1 MFLFAKSGKHRP
13 PPPRVRGMLGSLL
26 PGSWSQVLLQPELP
40 WQPEQALLE
49 LCLLTSPAS
58 PRPCPLHAPNMLSY
72 FQFPECV
79 MLLLASALSTRCA
92 LCPSSSLSP
101 TLWLIPIDPESL
113 HSAAS
118 LLPGSLPGTLKP
130 APSHR
135 SLLHSPC
142 TALLQRAG
150 WVTGTLGPP
159 HPAPARGLR

>member
-1 MFLFAKSGKHRP
+1 
-13 PPPRVRGMLGSLL
+13 MLGSLL

-72 FQFPECV
+72 FQFPGCV

-92 LCPSSSLSP
+92 RCLSSSLSP
-101 TLWLIPIDPESL
+101 TLWLIPIDPASL
-113 HSAAS
+113 RLAS
-118 LLPGSLPGTLKP
+118 LLPGSLPRYPEACPLPSQP
-130 APSHR
+130 AAFTHHP
-135 SLLHSPC
+135 PC
-142 TALLQRAG
+142 FSRERG